1 MTKLIIVIVLAL
13 TSTFANAQLKGSGK
27 TVTKNYDYKNFDKL
41 SFEGFNDDIQI
52 EIGNTFKIE
61 ITSKEE
67 YETNIQFKYNKE
79 EGELILKVEPKT
91 GKELYDETDAYKIKI
106 ILPEI
111 SVIKNFGNSDVAIN
125 GIVGRYFRAESNS
138 NGSVICQGA
147 IDFLDIDKIGDGNVD
162 AKNLIAKKA
171 KIRNYGNGDVAVNV
185 SEELT
190 AKATGNGRTINY
202 GKARFDSQSS
212 KSGDADFINK
222 F

>member
-1 MTKLIIVIVLAL
+1 MTKLIIVIVLTL
-13 TSTFANAQLKGSGK
+13 TSTYATAQLKGSGK

-41 SFEGFNDDIQI
+41 TFEGFNDDVQIQI
-52 EIGNTFKIE
+52 GNKFNIE

-67 YETNIQFKYNKE
+67 NETNIQFKYNKE
-79 EGELILKVEPKT
+79 EGELILNVEPKT
-91 GKELYDETDAYKIKI
+91 GKELYDETDTHKIKI

-111 SVIKNFGNSDVAIN
+111 SVVKNFGNSDITIN

-162 AKNLIAKKA
+162 AKKLIAKKA
-171 KIRNYGNGDVAVNV
+171 KIRNYGNGDVVVNV

-190 AKATGNGRTINY
+190 AKATGNGRTVNY
-202 GKARFDSQSS
+202 GKAKFDAQSS